1 VSPLYMKM
9 SLLRVSG
16 LEQSAQASSVWLP
29 CSPSGS
35 ASKKKE
41 PGDGRGHF
49 SLRNRFGPERKWV
62 LVRIHFGPDWWSA
75 APRTSA
81 GSRSTHGFLFS
92 RSRQSTAHHPNR
104 GWLGLVL
111 FDKHNH
117 GSAAQSILTAQ
128 VMTSR
133 QLIIGKYWYS

>member
-104 GWLGLVL
+104 GWLGWSFLI
-111 FDKHNH
+111 
-117 GSAAQSILTAQ
+117 AQSRFCCSVNSHSTGDDESTAYH
-128 VMTSR
+128 R
-133 QLIIGKYWYS
+133 